1 MMGIPFVGSW
11 QGPGGTFF
19 SLSADAQ
26 KPIPVTGYEHL
37 IPSLYFYAPSAGART
52 VVESVEVE
60 GTRYAL
66 AFRQESSS
74 LTVTRIG
81 GAPRSARDAHNP
93 RLPAPLM
100 TPGPTHPDYGM
111 LSQRVTV

>member
-81 GAPRSARDAHNP
+81 GDPHRGRV
-93 RLPAPLM
+93 
-100 TPGPTHPDYGM
+100 GPTPRAAAPPPASGPARPAHDPKPRPGAG
-111 LSQRVTV
+111 